1 MKDAADNRAGE
12 ASQAALDALRS
23 GFERFA
29 IEHSAEP
36 LYGRLA
42 VLAATEPALA
52 APLLAAPP
60 TQRKSVLW
68 FAALHDRLLALAEA
82 GAPLPPLAA
91 YFGSLGGHRAPDDAL
106 PNALRSFV
114 DAEAAALRE
123 TIAGRTTQTNE
134 VGRSAVL
141 WPALSAIAQAHG
153 GRSLALFDFGCSAGL
168 NLSVDAM
175 RISFVPADGGPA
187 LDAAPGDAGAPAL
200 RARLIGATTPP
211 LVPFH
216 ITQRLGVD
224 PAPVD
229 LDDAG
234 ALRWLRACLWPTEA
248 ERRARF
254 ASAVALARRKRHP
267 VMRTDD
273 ALDAL
278 EAWLP
283 TVSPGGVPVLF
294 NSWVLAYF
302 APDEL
307 ARHAARVQA
316 LVRTHGVVWLSA
328 EDEDCT
334 HATSGLALPPRPAAA
349 GTPTWWAL
357 TIRGSDGAPR
367 SQLLACSHP
376 HGTWLQ
382 WLAG

>member
-1 MKDAADNRAGE
+1 MKTAADDTAGN
-12 ASQAALDALRS
+12 ASQAALDTLRS

-29 IEHSAEP
+29 SEHSAEP

-42 VLAATEPALA
+42 WLAAAEPALA
-52 APLLAAPP
+52 TPLLAAPP

-68 FAALHDRLLALAEA
+68 FAALHDRLLALGEA

-91 YFGSLGGHRAPDDAL
+91 YFGSLGGNRAPDDAL
-106 PNALRSFV
+106 PDALWSFV
-114 DAEAAALRE
+114 AAEAAALGE
-123 TIAGRTTQTNE
+123 TIASRTTQTNE
-134 VGRSAVL
+134 VGRCAVL

-175 RISFVPADGGPA
+175 RISFLPANGGAA
-187 LDAAPGDAGAPAL
+187 LDAAAGDAEAPAL
-200 RARLIGATTPP
+200 RFQLIGATAPP
-211 LVPFH
+211 LVPFRLAH
-216 ITQRLGVD
+216 RLGAD
-224 PAPVD
+224 PAPVG
-229 LDDAG
+229 LDDAS
-234 ALRWLRACLWPTEA
+234 ALRWLRACLWPTEVD
-248 ERRARF
+248 RHARF
-254 ASAVALARRKRHP
+254 ARAVSLARRMRHP
-267 VMRTDD
+267 VLRTDD

-283 TVSPGGVPVLF
+283 TLTPGCVPVLF

-302 APDEL
+302 TPDEL
-307 ARHAARVQA
+307 VRHAARVRA
-316 LVRTHGVVWLSA
+316 LVRTHGLVWLSA

-334 HATSGLALPPRPAAA
+334 RATTDLALPPRPAAA

-357 TIRGSDGAPR
+357 TDRGPEGAPR

-382 WLAG
+382 WLA